1 MYTFIIIFIL
11 IIILWIFLLFK
22 FRKKKNKIS
31 NEKIKT
37 INTHLKRTIVNWSKK
52 EQIIDIDKLYHKVLL
67 EAGYEWTFWE
77 ILKSEPSEI
86 SDLNKIWELHK
97 LRNKL
102 VHDFDLL
109 SEKALITKVNDY
121 KNEISK
127 LIKKFM

>member
-22 FRKKKNKIS
+22 FRKKKYKIS